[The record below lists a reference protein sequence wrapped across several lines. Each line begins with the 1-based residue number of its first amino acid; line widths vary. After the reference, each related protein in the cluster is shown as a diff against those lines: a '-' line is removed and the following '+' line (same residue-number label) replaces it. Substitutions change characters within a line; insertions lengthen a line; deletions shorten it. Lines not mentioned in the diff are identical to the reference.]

1 MKPAAV
7 IPPRG
12 LPITLHLDDAH
23 RAAIERFVERFFA
36 ETGVRL
42 NRNAAI
48 RAMIREADPGA
59 VAR

>member
-1 MKPAAV
+1 MKTAAV
-7 IPPRG
+7 IPRG

-48 RAMIREADPGA
+48 RAMIREADPDTGWGA
-59 VAR
+59 